1 MKNWPDSLD
10 KGLRHDEVSL
20 MIYNISRATELRMTD
35 GTGALTVPGLMLEV
49 RDVVHAYGPV
59 IALDHVSISA
69 RRGEFLTIL
78 GESGSGKTTLLR
90 VISGLERAMSVAALR
105 INNEEVADRPAA
117 LRNCITVFQNYAL
130 FPHMSV
136 EENVAYG
143 LKIRGVARDDR
154 RRQVQNALGLVRLH
168 EKSTRRI
175 SQLSGGE
182 RQRVALARAIV
193 TRPALLLLDE
203 PLGALDERLR
213 FDMQTELVD
222 LHKKLGMT
230 FIYITHSQEEALTMS
245 DRILL
250 MRRGRVEQSGTPED
264 LFDRPVSRFAAEFMG
279 FENIMPCRVRRKS
292 AGGRVEVTV
301 GDVSFQATCPVP
313 DTLSE
318 GRDAALAVRAERLVP
333 CADGAVGQ
341 TNVLPCR
348 PTEQFYR
355 GKYVDQRA
363 DTEVGPIR
371 IRSWDRSINF
381 GAVAAVTCRQEDCM
395 VVPQ

>member
-1 MKNWPDSLD
+1 M
-10 KGLRHDEVSL
+10 
-20 MIYNISRATELRMTD
+20 
-35 GTGALTVPGLMLEV
+35 
-49 RDVVHAYGPV
+49 
-59 IALDHVSISA
+59 
-69 RRGEFLTIL
+69 
-78 GESGSGKTTLLR
+78 
-90 VISGLERAMSVAALR
+90 
-105 INNEEVADRPAA
+105 
-117 LRNCITVFQNYAL
+117 
-130 FPHMSV
+130 
-136 EENVAYG
+136 
-143 LKIRGVARDDR
+143 
-154 RRQVQNALGLVRLH
+154 
-168 EKSTRRI
+168 
-175 SQLSGGE
+175 
-182 RQRVALARAIV
+182 

-250 MRRGRVEQSGTPED
+250 MRRGRIEQSGTPED

-318 GRDAALAVRAERLVP
+318 GRDAALAVRAERFVP
-333 CADGAVGQ
+333 CTDGAVGQ

-395 VVPQ
+395 VIPQ

>member
-1 MKNWPDSLD
+1 MA
-10 KGLRHDEVSL
+10 DE
-20 MIYNISRATELRMTD
+20 
-35 GTGALTVPGLMLEV
+35 TGATAAPSLMLEV
-49 RDVVHAYGPV
+49 RDVVHAYGSV
-59 IALDHVSISA
+59 TALDHVSLSA

-78 GESGSGKTTLLR
+78 GESGSGKTTMLR
-90 VISGLERAMSVAALR
+90 IISGLERAKSVAALR
-105 INNEEVADRPAA
+105 INSEEVADKPAA
-117 LRNCITVFQNYAL
+117 LRDCTTVFQNYAL

-143 LKIRGVARDDR
+143 LKIRGVPRDER
-154 RRQVQNALGLVRLH
+154 HRHVKNALGLVRLH

-230 FIYITHSQEEALTMS
+230 FVYITHSQEEALTMS

-250 MRRGRVEQSGTPED
+250 MRRGRVEQSGAPED

-279 FENIMPCRVRRKS
+279 FENIMSCRVHRKM
-292 AGGRVEVTV
+292 ADGRVEVTV
-301 GDVSFQATCPVP
+301 GDVPFQATCPVP
-313 DTLSE
+313 ESIGEGSE
-318 GRDAALAVRAERLVP
+318 AVVAVRAERLIP
-333 CADGAVGQ
+333 LTAGEAGQ
-341 TNVLPCR
+341 PNVLPCR

-363 DTEVGPIR
+363 DTDLGQIR
-371 IRSWDRSINF
+371 IRTWDRSIDF
-381 GAVAAVTCRQEDCM
+381 GAVTAVTCRHEDCM
-395 VVPQ
+395 VIPQ